1 MSLFATFAL
10 PELIKIV
17 LPSLSV
23 PDVFP
28 KKKIIMLTEVH
39 GSDFLLH

>member
-28 KKKIIMLTEVH
+28 KKKNNNAN
-39 GSDFLLH
+39 